1 MCERE
6 GGGGRRTQAREP
18 LKCLCVAKTRNR
30 KLPFISE
37 MLLLNVFGKIS
48 VGSNVSFYFMKGL
61 EVVSSVHCTWCGVFW

>member
-6 GGGGRRTQAREP
+6 GGGGRRTQAREA

-37 MLLLNVFGKIS
+37 MLLLNVF
-48 VGSNVSFYFMKGL
+48 
-61 EVVSSVHCTWCGVFW
+61 